1 MKLSVALCTYNGA
14 LYLREQARSIA
25 AQTRQADEV
34 VACDD
39 GSIDATEAELRS
51 GLGEAVGMLKW
62 GRNPVNL
69 GSTQNFA
76 QTIGRCSGDVVV
88 FCDQDD
94 VWEPRK
100 LAVLEAAL
108 GDPGVAYVFS
118 DADLIDPQGV
128 PLGVRLWQG
137 VGFGV
142 GEQRSFSA
150 TGGLASLVRKPIVTG
165 ATMAFRSE
173 FKPLILPIPD
183 CWVHDGWIAILLSA
197 VSKGLPIAEPLIRYR
212 QHPTQ
217 QIGEKKRG
225 LMEQYRIAKL
235 QGQEYFQKQYDA
247 FAAVLVR
254 LESQTLYEPHPWALP
269 LLRQKVRHCEIRLA
283 MRKRRSLR
291 APAVLSGMVA
301 GRYGRLDRGWKAAAQ
316 DLLL

>member
-14 LYLREQARSIA
+14 SYLKEQARSIA
-25 AQTRQADEV
+25 AQARQADEV

-39 GSIDATEAELRS
+39 GSIDATEAELRC
-51 GLGEAVGMLKW
+51 GLGEAVGLLKW

-88 FCDQDD
+88 LCDQDD

-108 GDPGVAYVFS
+108 GDPALAYVFS
-118 DADLIDPQGV
+118 DAELIDPQGA
-128 PLGVRLWQG
+128 PLGARLWQG
-137 VGFGV
+137 VDFGKR
-142 GEQRSFSA
+142 EQRGYKA
-150 TGGLASLVRKPIVTG
+150 TGGLTSLVRKPIVTG
-165 ATMAFRSE
+165 ATMAFRSR
-173 FKPLILPIPD
+173 FKPLILPIPG

-197 VSKGLPIAEPLIRYR
+197 VSKGMPIGEPLIRYR
-212 QHPTQ
+212 QHPMQ

-225 LMEQYRIAKL
+225 MLEQYRVAKL
-235 QGQEYFQKQYDA
+235 HGSDYFQRQHEA
-247 FAAVLVR
+247 FSAVLQR
-254 LESQTLYEPHPWALP
+254 LESQTLLEPHPWALP
-269 LLRQKVRHCEIRLA
+269 LLREKVRHCERRLA
-283 MRKRRSLR
+283 MRTAKSHR
-291 APAVLSGMVA
+291 APAVLSGLIA